1 MCFSKFFLRNSFSI
15 APHAA
20 KMENSF
26 IWVIASPRFHI
37 IISSPWIHQ
46 TEAHLT
52 VHELSLHFT
61 RIGMVDHRQVIL
73 FARCLVS
80 SSLAA
85 PLHLLLGS
93 EEMLSINGQ

>member
-1 MCFSKFFLRNSFSI
+1 VFLQVFPPQLLLNSAARRQDGGLFYLGHRI
-15 APHAA
+15 TALPHYH
-20 KMENSF
+20 F
-26 IWVIASPRFHI
+26 ISM
-37 IISSPWIHQ
+37 
-46 TEAHLT
+46 HLT

-80 SSLAA
+80 SSLAG